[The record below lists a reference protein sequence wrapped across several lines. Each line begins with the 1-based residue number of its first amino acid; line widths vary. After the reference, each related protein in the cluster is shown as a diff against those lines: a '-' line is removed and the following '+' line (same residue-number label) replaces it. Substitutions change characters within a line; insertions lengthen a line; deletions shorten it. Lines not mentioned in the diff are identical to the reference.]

1 MISHVDKMADS
12 EQACS
17 VNFEDVLETSNYF
30 SSLVDLIPAKFY
42 VASELK
48 ENGFNNKKKLTK
60 GEKKLLTKKAK
71 LLRLDPSQ
79 HKSTEELQLEIEKKE
94 KEMLETEVS
103 NEKIK
108 PINVSEAVSVP
119 LEELR
124 EKLHAKLEQVRG
136 KRKFTPNGDKDVVK
150 KARVERKDKAKKKK
164 DTQKLSTNIKRAT
177 SIEEKSVATKN
188 SIKNDKGELVFSK
201 FDFATSN
208 GTMKKKSKDIKK
220 LLQKAEKT
228 QENIEKL
235 EGEDSDKA
243 KKLKDKIAWDKAL
256 KKAEGQKL
264 KDDPKLLKK
273 TLKRKEKMKSHSQKK
288 WKDRTETVEKQKEER
303 QKKRTQNLKQRREEK
318 MKKSGGKGK
327 KKNSKPGF

>member
-1 MISHVDKMADS
+1 MADS
-12 EQACS
+12 EEVTCS
-17 VNFEDVLETSNYF
+17 VNYENVLETSNYF

-42 VASELK
+42 VQTEEK
-48 ENGFNNKKKLTK
+48 ENGFNHKKKLTK
-60 GEKKLLTKKAK
+60 DEKKLLTKKAK
-71 LLRLDPSQ
+71 LLRLDPSH

-94 KEMLETEVS
+94 KEIFESQIS

-108 PINVSEAVSVP
+108 PIKVSEATSVP

-136 KRKFTPNGDKDVVK
+136 KRKHILNGDKDGIK

-164 DTQKLSTNIKRAT
+164 DSEKISSNIKKAT
-177 SIEEKSVATKN
+177 GIEKKCVSTKN
-188 SIKNDKGELVFSK
+188 SIKNDRGELVFSK

-220 LLQKAEKT
+220 LLRKAEKT
-228 QENIEKL
+228 KENIEKL
-235 EGEDSDKA
+235 ENEDSEKA
-243 KKLKDKIAWDKAL
+243 KQLKDKIAWDNAL

-273 TLKRKEKMKSHSQKK
+273 TLKRKEKIKSHSQKK
-288 WKDRTETVEKQKEER
+288 WKDRTETVEKQKDER
-303 QKKRTQNLKQRREEK
+303 QKKRTQNLKQRREDK
-318 MKKSGGKGK
+318 MKKKHGKGK